1 MINNLNLGIL
11 LASVF
16 EHRTSIKYVP
26 PMAISLDVVEATLVY
41 GICFGFNTNL
51 TIIWE
56 YEQNTAHGDER
67 SIAIIPRQ

>member
-1 MINNLNLGIL
+1 MYFIDRQMVNNLNPGIP

-51 TIIWE
+51 TIAWNMNKTPHTE
-56 YEQNTAHGDER
+56 TSEA
-67 SIAIIPRQ
+67 

>member
-1 MINNLNLGIL
+1 MYFIDRQMVNNLNLGIL

-51 TIIWE
+51 TITWNMNKTPHTE
-56 YEQNTAHGDER
+56 TSEA
-67 SIAIIPRQ
+67 